1 MYSSIAILALSNYR
15 WGSLFDVNLISIRLS
30 RRIAFISFCSY
41 NKIKHK
47 VTILVLLLIVNNHE
61 VYCVLK
67 QQPWP
72 TFIAK
77 YTPELRL
84 TSYFVYA
91 YKILIELFISVSANI
106 KLICLVVYIETEAYR
121 SFRLTS
127 HDLDPS
133 VSLLFCL

>member
-1 MYSSIAILALSNYR
+1 MKAPS
-15 WGSLFDVNLISIRLS
+15 FDVNLISIRLT

-67 QQPWP
+67 QQPWLI
-72 TFIAK
+72 FIAK
-77 YTPELRL
+77 YTPELRS

-106 KLICLVVYIETEAYR
+106 KLICLLVYIETEAYR